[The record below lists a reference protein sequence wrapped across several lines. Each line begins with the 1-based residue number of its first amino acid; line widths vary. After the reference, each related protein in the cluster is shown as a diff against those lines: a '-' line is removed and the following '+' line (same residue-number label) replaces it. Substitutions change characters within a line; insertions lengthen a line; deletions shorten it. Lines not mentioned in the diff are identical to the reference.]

1 MIRKERRVGTVS
13 RGIRCPIIREG
24 DNLAEI
30 VAQSVLE
37 AAECEGFELRDRDV
51 ISITESIVARAQ
63 GNYASIDNIA
73 EDVLDKQKVKEEE
86 KAIILK
92 AQKIKEDNKKGFKYF
107 YSEYV
112 NIDLR
117 LAREIVD
124 REDEIISRQ
133 KYEEELIRNK
143 NRVEFLEKE
152 YSKGFIYY
160 CDSIRNIYFDNDFD
174 RNKNIVEHENFIKNK
189 DSEITE
195 KRKRRIREILEEN
208 NIDCFY
214 HFTDTR
220 NLSSIK
226 SKGGLYSWSYCEEH
240 DINIPKPG
248 GDDTSRSLD
257 CRYGLQ
263 NYVRLSFCSDLPMMY
278 RLQQQGYNLVL
289 LKVKIDV
296 ATFEDTL
303 FSDMN
308 ATDNNHSCGG
318 EVEDLLNVNFKATKK
333 RYVSKAD
340 KDFKYHQAEVL
351 IKKKIDLKYIINI
364 DDPIYL

>member
-1 MIRKERRVGTVS
+1 MFKAIE
-13 RGIRCPIIREG
+13 
-24 DNLAEI
+24 AE
-30 VAQSVLE
+30 
-37 AAECEGFELRDRDV
+37 
-51 ISITESIVARAQ
+51 
-63 GNYASIDNIA
+63 
-73 EDVLDKQKVKEEE
+73 KVKKKALSDKIVQELSKLE
-86 KAIILK
+86 KA
-92 AQKIKEDNKKGFKYF
+92 
-107 YSEYV
+107 
-112 NIDLR
+112 NI
-117 LAREIVD
+117 
-124 REDEIISRQ
+124 
-133 KYEEELIRNK
+133 
-143 NRVEFLEKE
+143 RVLNALNKE
-152 YSKGFIYY
+152 YSEECSKNEEKLKIFVDTISELNNELQTTIDDY
-160 CDSIRNIYFDNDFD
+160 
-174 RNKNIVEHENFIKNK
+174 NK
-189 DSEITE
+189 
-195 KRKRRIREILEEN
+195 
-208 NIDCFY
+208 
-214 HFTDTR
+214 
-220 NLSSIK
+220 
-226 SKGGLYSWSYCEEH
+226 YCEEH